1 MVGSAHLAKALL
13 TLSGPVF
20 NTKMVAIKK
29 APSLLLLILCAFS
42 VTSLNG
48 CSDSDD
54 KAAQPP
60 LTKEQLEQAKR
71 DKALSHLPR
80 TKDGRVIITD
90 ASLLSHFKSWE
101 IWNNVA
107 YKPEDPLDNKEF
119 WSKTRIMFAWH
130 TDQLVN
136 GKKINTKMVLS
147 ANLDGTDI
155 RQVLPTELL
164 MGDNKA
170 RLKHKPVRSPNNRY
184 LIAYMSGPGK
194 KEGSYKVLFDLKN
207 MTSEIIAYGGSA
219 PDFNWTPD
227 SENIYFYNN
236 GDLKKYN
243 LATKTMTDMPMIYSS
258 GGQLFLRDN
267 GKTFVAARDTQL
279 QYSDLKGNRV
289 KEIDFPTRR
298 GEAELHVLSMDGRY
312 FYYRDIDKGKI
323 LGTQE
328 QRLVYSY
335 PSHDK
340 SPRNMVFNPYNNEA
354 IFRLKNKGLISHNF
368 ITNKQTLLV
377 PITRFVLTNSSI
389 INYPPIYKGADK

>member
-13 TLSGPVF
+13 TLTRSVF

-48 CSDSDD
+48 CSDSDN

-60 LTKEQLEQAKR
+60 LTKEQLEKQKEEEAFRK
-71 DKALSHLPR
+71 LPK
-80 TKDGRVIITD
+80 TEDGRVIITNLD
-90 ASLLSHFKSWE
+90 LYKKYHWRLWE
-101 IWNNVA
+101 A
-107 YKPEDPLDNKEF
+107 AFPLEEPLDNKEF

-130 TDQLVN
+130 TRQMVN
-136 GKKINTKMVLS
+136 GEKMNTKMVLS
-147 ANLDGTDI
+147 SNLDGTDI

-164 MGDNKA
+164 MGDNEA
-170 RLKHKPVRSPNNRY
+170 SMMHKPARSPNNRY

-258 GGQLFLRDN
+258 GGQLHLRDN
-267 GKTFVAARDTQL
+267 GKTFVAPRENQM
-279 QYSDLKGNRV
+279 QYSDLKGKRIKN
-289 KEIDFPTRR
+289 IDYPLR
-298 GEAELHVLSMDGRY
+298 GGISRSHQLSMDGKYLYFRHRGGVIFDTEKEDIVYRY
-312 FYYRDIDKGKI
+312 HNLDDSPY
-323 LGTQE
+323 TQ
-328 QRLVYSY
+328 
-335 PSHDK
+335 D
-340 SPRNMVFNPYNNEA
+340 MVFNPYTNEV
-354 IFRLKNKGLISHNF
+354 IYMFRNKGLISHNF
-368 ITNKQTLLV
+368 ITDKQTLLV
-377 PITRFVLTNSSI
+377 PITRFVLTYGSI